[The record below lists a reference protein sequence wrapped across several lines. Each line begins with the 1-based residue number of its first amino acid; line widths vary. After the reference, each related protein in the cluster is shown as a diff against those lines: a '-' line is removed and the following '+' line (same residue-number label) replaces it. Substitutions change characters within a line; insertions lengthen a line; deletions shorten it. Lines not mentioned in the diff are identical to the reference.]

1 MRNIFLIS
9 LLFINS
15 ISHAGLFSKSPEIQ
29 ATASIDL
36 IDGTHL
42 EGLIIERGKGAYV
55 IINQENHQKTLV
67 PFSDIKNIQ
76 ETRLSPESASQLS
89 SYAVFDMADG
99 QQLKGIIIEKG
110 TGAYVIFDPRARSK
124 LLVPF
129 ADILH
134 QREMSADE
142 KNQLYTPF
150 VTPPNFDIPKQP
162 NYKHTVQLGTGDSH
176 VTIMNNKYRMELDNK
191 TSALHY
197 TYKPN
202 SHLALRASLSK
213 NHIQELD
220 MDENQSYPGEHI
232 HQIDKELDI
241 YGAETNLLLGRNFY
255 KGLNAYLGAGIGLQ
269 KHVGNSPIF
278 AHQYGHTL
286 QYLFGIGLNVKRVSV
301 AIEYTYY
308 QVSTPMLKYSQDL
321 NAYRSTIFNA
331 GINF

>member
-67 PFSDIKNIQ
+67 PLSDIKSIQ
-76 ETRLSPESASQLS
+76 ETRLSPEPASQLLT
-89 SYAVFDMADG
+89 YTVFDMTDG

-110 TGAYVIFDPRARSK
+110 TGAYVILEPRTRSK

-134 QREMSADE
+134 QREMSDAE
-142 KNQLYTPF
+142 KKQLYSSFAIPPYS
-150 VTPPNFDIPKQP
+150 TPPKHPD
-162 NYKHTVQLGTGDSH
+162 YKHTLQLGTGGSH
-176 VTIMNNKYRMELDNK
+176 ITIMNNKYRMEMDNQ
-191 TSALHY
+191 TSVLHY

-202 SHLALRASLSK
+202 SHLALRASLNK
-213 NHIQELD
+213 NHISELD
-220 MDENQSYPGEHI
+220 MDDNQSYPGEHI
-232 HQIDKELDI
+232 HQVDKELNI
-241 YGAETNLLLGRNFY
+241 YGAEANLLVGNNFY
-255 KGLNAYLGAGIGLQ
+255 KGLNFYLGAGIGLQ

-278 AHQYGHTL
+278 DHQYGHTF
-286 QYLFGIGLNVKRVSV
+286 QYLLGIGLNAKRVSV
-301 AIEYTYY
+301 AIEYTNY

-321 NAYRSTIFNA
+321 NVYRSTTFNA